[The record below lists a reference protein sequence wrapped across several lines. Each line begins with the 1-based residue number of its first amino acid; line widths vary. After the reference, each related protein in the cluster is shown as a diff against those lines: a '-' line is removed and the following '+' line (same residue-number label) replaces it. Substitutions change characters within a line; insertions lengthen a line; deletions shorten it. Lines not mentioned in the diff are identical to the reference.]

1 MSTMQIKRLTP
12 SDSELAISVFSM
24 MASVFREDAD
34 TLSAD
39 YVTRLLSRN
48 DFCALTAL
56 EDGKPI
62 GGLIAFILPLTRSE
76 LSELFIYDIAVQQ
89 AHQRRGIGRQLV
101 DTVRAS
107 LRRLG
112 LRRYGFPRKMMMLRL
127 LNSIGRSEARRLLPR
142 SSHFA
147 EMIHAPCE
155 IA

>member
-1 MSTMQIKRLTP
+1 MSTMQIKRLIP
-12 SDSELAISVFSM
+12 DDCALAISVFSM

-76 LSELFIYDIAVQQ
+76 LAELFIYDIAVQQ

-101 DTVRAS
+101 DTVR
-107 LRRLG
+107 G
-112 LRRYGFPRKMMMLRL
+112 LAAEAGITTAWVPAENDDVEAHAFYRA
-127 LNSIGRSEARRLLPR
+127 IGGAPTPVTIFTFQRDDP
-142 SSHFA
+142 
-147 EMIHAPCE
+147 APCE